1 MKKTSS
7 IFFLFFTLSIFSQK
21 ITVINGETGKAI
33 DAVAIYNKAKTAS
46 SVTNEA
52 GIVEIADFK
61 NEEVIYFSH
70 VSYALFKAKKKN
82 IIKNNFKV
90 YLSKESEELDE
101 VVVSVFKNKAKTNR
115 IAEQVAII
123 NKKEIQKISPQ
134 TSADLLANIPGIK
147 VQKSQFGGGSPVLR
161 GLESNRVLL
170 VVDGV
175 RMNNAIYR
183 KGHLQN
189 SITVS
194 PSLLERTEVVFGPS
208 SVIYG
213 SDALGGVIHYYTKT
227 PSLSEKKQVKGN
239 ILSRFS
245 TANSEVTNSGSLE
258 IQFPKWSSLTN
269 VTYSDYGDLRMGKKR
284 SHGFED
290 WGKIFYYSENTPDL
304 FVENQTENTDPNV
317 QRNTGFNQLDV
328 LQKFY
333 VPLSKNTDF
342 NLNIQYSTSSDVPRF
357 DRLTE
362 TVDDG
367 TLKFAEWYYGP
378 QKRLLISPQLAIQP
392 KKKWLE
398 SGTFTLA
405 YQNIQ
410 ESRINRKFGS
420 LEKTFREENVDV
432 YSFNG
437 DFTVPLA
444 KKRDLGYGVEV
455 AYNDVTSTPYGR
467 TINVNGGTVTGF
479 DDALTFPVQS
489 RYADGGSSYLSTA
502 LYTSYRQDISKN
514 STLNTGVR
522 FTYTNLQASWI
533 DDTFLTLP
541 DDVDLSNKALTAT
554 IGYVFKPTK
563 SWQLNTVISSGFR
576 SPNIDDV
583 GKIREKNGDVTVPN
597 VSLEPEYAYNA
608 EIGVQKYFNDRKFRV
623 GANVYYTLLNNYIY
637 REDYVF
643 NGSSTII
650 FDGEEENVVA
660 NVNKGNAYVTGFT
673 ASYQGKLHENFTT
686 SGSVTFT
693 EGRTYDTDETL
704 SSIPPIFG
712 NFDINYSNNKIEAGI
727 SLRFNGRKKIS
738 DYNLEEGIDNQNQS
752 PIVNAAAT
760 EDVDIYYGTPSWVT
774 LSLYGK
780 YTINKNFALQGRL
793 NNVFD
798 QHYKEFASSIS
809 APGRDFSLSLFVNF

>member
-712 NFDINYSNNKIEAGI
+712 NFDINYNNNKIEAGT

-760 EDVDIYYGTPSWVT
+760 EDIDIYYGTPSWVT